1 MTQKWNLQDIKPATP
16 RKKRSPESVAPV
28 KAPEPKKIDREED
41 YDDGS
46 LVITDGR
53 KQKNKSLVIALAIF
67 AMVVGAGFI
76 ASLLMGGAEITVS
89 PHVKTPN
96 INANF
101 DAYRTAVP
109 DELTY
114 EIMTL
119 EAEGERQVTAT
130 GKEEVKSQ
138 ARGTILIY
146 NEHQTDPIRLVTNTR
161 FESPEGLIF
170 KVADSAVVP
179 GYTIGDDGTRVP
191 GVITAEVYAD
201 EVGEEYNINPS
212 RFTVPGF
219 KGYEEF
225 DNVYAESVE
234 AMTGGFSGQ
243 KFIIEETELQ
253 TAEQALRMELRNSLL
268 ERLPTELPAGFV
280 QLDGAITFTY
290 VTLPSVEFGDN
301 LATIKEKALLRVPLF
316 AEDTFAEYI
325 ATASVPGYEGEAVRI
340 SNPTDFEFTYSSPT
354 TTNSDISVNDSLSFK
369 LVGKPQIIWEYDEGK
384 LKTDLLNANR
394 TALPNILKAYPS
406 IKKAE
411 AVIRPFWKT
420 KFPTSLNEIELI
432 EVIEE

>member
-1 MTQKWNLQDIKPATP
+1 
-16 RKKRSPESVAPV
+16 
-28 KAPEPKKIDREED
+28 
-41 YDDGS
+41 
-46 LVITDGR
+46 
-53 KQKNKSLVIALAIF
+53 
-67 AMVVGAGFI
+67 
-76 ASLLMGGAEITVS
+76 
-89 PHVKTPN
+89 
-96 INANF
+96 
-101 DAYRTAVP
+101 
-109 DELTY
+109 
-114 EIMTL
+114 
-119 EAEGERQVTAT
+119 
-130 GKEEVKSQ
+130 
-138 ARGTILIY
+138 
-146 NEHQTDPIRLVTNTR
+146 
-161 FESPEGLIF
+161 
-170 KVADSAVVP
+170 
-179 GYTIGDDGTRVP
+179 
-191 GVITAEVYAD
+191 
-201 EVGEEYNINPS
+201 
-212 RFTVPGF
+212 
-219 KGYEEF
+219 
-225 DNVYAESVE
+225 
-234 AMTGGFSGQ
+234 MTGGFSGQ